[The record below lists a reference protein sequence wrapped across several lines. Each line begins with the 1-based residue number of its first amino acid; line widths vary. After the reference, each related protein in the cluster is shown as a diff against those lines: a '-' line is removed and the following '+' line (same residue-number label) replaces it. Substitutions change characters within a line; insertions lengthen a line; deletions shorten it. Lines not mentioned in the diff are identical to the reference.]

1 MMVCLLLAY
10 DSMSLLFQD
19 RVILATKICI
29 SKFSVLI
36 LGKKKKKKKREEEF
50 QRLFEAN
57 VGLHQSELT
66 KSRK

>member
-36 LGKKKKKKKREEEF
+36 LGKKKKKKKEEEF